1 MKRLFVVGGL
11 LALMLGL
18 QELGAPTGQGA
29 GSLTLAATGFVILA
43 SFAIAELLV
52 RAGLPKV
59 TGYILSGVALGPYA
73 ADVLSTA
80 VVAELRMFNTLA
92 LGLIALTA
100 GLELEVG
107 ALRAAF
113 RTLAATTL
121 AKLLLAGPLVAGT
134 LIAAELTLGSL
145 GLPSVELTVALG
157 LVFGVLAV
165 GTSPAI
171 SLAVTREAGARGR
184 LSELALGAA
193 VLGELVVWAAA
204 ALIVGLAEAR
214 LTGAPAS
221 AAGLQQVGVE
231 LGLSIVA
238 GAAVGGLL
246 IAYVRF
252 IRAEMLLFVAALVL
266 VMAEL
271 ASALQLELLLVGI
284 VAGFVVRNASGYAR
298 ELLPPLQLVSLPVFV
313 VFFTIAGASV
323 DVAATIAV
331 LPLALALCAA
341 RAGGLWLAAAVG
353 NRVGREPEAVRQG
366 AWLTYL
372 PQAGVGLGLA
382 GVAATQV
389 PELAA
394 WATPLAAAVVAI
406 NLLIGPLAQRSALA
420 RAGELPG
427 AEAAPVGQAP
437 EAPRRGLADPGLEA
451 RVAEIYA
458 RLGREVEEGVEAAVE
473 PWIALR
479 RRRLAALPAALGPAE
494 LEALAYP
501 PPEALKL
508 SRAFAGLFEKS
519 AAELEGLAR
528 SVEVPLERRWLAP
541 QPRESWL
548 QALRR
553 TLRRAAIRLGRR
565 AAARRQVPLRLAARA
580 SYEPRLVTAMLE
592 VFRASCRC
600 DARVAD
606 LLRRVLEGSRAADE
620 LPAALAAVLDDFA
633 AAARDLPRGAL
644 ASGDRAL
651 REVADRAGSP
661 GAGGPV
667 DFSEASAA
675 IERELAALTAEAEL
689 WPSVS
694 DGCWQ
699 AVGAAGLVRQLEEHL
714 AGSRATA
721 EEMRRAGE
729 TLGAELTDFGR
740 RLEELRAAAERGPG
754 EGEEGRAELLDA
766 LSMRCRGLLPKPAAK
781 RLRQLGPRLRRLAEL
796 RGVRQGVRELCAH
809 EAGPRSLASTTLAAS
824 AAIPARVRT
833 REVDLAE
840 LLDGEVSGRLLP
852 RTQQRIEAASA
863 QIDEGVAAAKTIVV
877 DLELLLEVH
886 RARDPAETEPE
897 ALRTGIER
905 LIARGA
911 ELQGRVLSEL
921 NSLSAAIQED
931 FEGLARRLDAALE
944 EATLTSEGAHWVSR
958 RAGAARLRFGRSLAR
973 LRERGGAAWSDLA
986 RRVSAAVSGLSEDYR
1001 LRSGQA
1007 SLSASEIAAM
1017 LPAPPAHLPREYVAL
1032 FGEQP
1037 IRDPRLF
1044 VANREALRRVSK
1056 AEREWIDGSL
1066 GNGALVIGGPGSGKS
1081 SLLAVAQLRVAT
1093 RELVWLPLQARG
1105 LVAAL
1110 AAALRCPAREE
1121 MVLRRLHDRRR
1132 VVVID
1137 DLQRALT
1144 PGATAAAEIEWLLG
1158 AIAAT
1163 STRCFWLVSI
1173 ERELQQLFEPILS
1186 LREAFAAVVELE
1198 GPDLDEL
1205 ASTLLARHRLSGK
1218 PLQYPREARA
1228 RRLLARVSP
1237 ALAGSREQRFFAG
1250 LAAASA
1256 GNLRAALAEWCRRA
1270 TLQGE
1275 ALTLATPARGRGL
1288 PFLRQLPVPALG
1300 VVVTLLRFGPCRA
1313 AELADALAIAPAEL
1327 GRWLHF
1333 LAMSGLVVRG
1343 EAETYLC
1350 PPRVRDALVP
1360 ELAAEQVLHGG
1371 AA

>member
-1 MKRLFVVGGL
+1 MW
-11 LALMLGL
+11 
-18 QELGAPTGQGA
+18 
-29 GSLTLAATGFVILA
+29 
-43 SFAIAELLV
+43 
-52 RAGLPKV
+52 
-59 TGYILSGVALGPYA
+59 
-73 ADVLSTA
+73 A
-80 VVAELRMFNTLA
+80 VV
-92 LGLIALTA
+92 
-100 GLELEVG
+100 
-107 ALRAAF
+107 
-113 RTLAATTL
+113 
-121 AKLLLAGPLVAGT
+121 
-134 LIAAELTLGSL
+134 
-145 GLPSVELTVALG
+145 
-157 LVFGVLAV
+157 
-165 GTSPAI
+165 
-171 SLAVTREAGARGR
+171 
-184 LSELALGAA
+184 
-193 VLGELVVWAAA
+193 
-204 ALIVGLAEAR
+204 ALIVGLAEAP

-221 AAGLQQVGVE
+221 AAALQQVGVE

-246 IAYVRF
+246 VAYVRF

-271 ASALQLELLLVGI
+271 AEALQLELLLVGI
-284 VAGFVVRNASGYAR
+284 VAGFVVRNASPHAR

-323 DVAATIAV
+323 DLAATIAV
-331 LPLALALCAA
+331 LPLALALVAA
-341 RAGGLWLAAAVG
+341 RAGGLWLAAALG
-353 NRVGREPEAVRQG
+353 NRVGREPEAVRRG

-382 GVAATQV
+382 GLTATQA

-394 WATPLAAAVVAI
+394 WATPLGAAVVAL
-406 NLLIGPLAQRSALA
+406 NLLIGPLAQRSALR
-420 RAGELPG
+420 RAGELSG
-427 AEAAPVGQAP
+427 AAAAPAAATP
-437 EAPRRGLADPGLEA
+437 KPTRRGLSDPALEA
-451 RVAEIYA
+451 KVAELHA
-458 RLGREVEEGVEAAVE
+458 SLSRRVEAGVAAALG
-473 PWIALR
+473 PWIELR
-479 RRRLAALPAALGPAE
+479 RRRLAALPTTLGPAE
-494 LEALAYP
+494 LEALAFP
-501 PPEALKL
+501 PPEAQRL
-508 SRAFAGLFEKS
+508 SRGFAELFEAS
-519 AAELEGLAR
+519 AAELEGVAR

-541 QPRESWL
+541 QPRESGL
-548 QALRR
+548 QALQR

-606 LLRRVLEGSRAADE
+606 LLRRGLEGSRAAEE
-620 LPAALAAVLDDFA
+620 LPGALTAVLDDFA
-633 AAARDLPRGAL
+633 AAARDLPRAAL

-651 REVADRAGSP
+651 REVADRAGAP
-661 GAGGPV
+661 GAAGAAV

-675 IERELAALTAEAEL
+675 IERELAALAAEAEL
-689 WPSVS
+689 WPPVS

-699 AVGAAGLVRQLEEHL
+699 AVGAAAQVRLLEVQM
-714 AGSRATA
+714 ASSRATA
-721 EEMRRAGE
+721 EELRRAGE
-729 TLGAELTDFGR
+729 ALAAELGEFGR

-754 EGEEGRAELLDA
+754 EGEEGRAELLDG

-781 RLRQLGPRLRRLAEL
+781 RLRQLAPRLRRMAEL
-796 RGVRQGVRELCAH
+796 RGVRQGVREVCAH
-809 EAGPRSLASTTLAAS
+809 EVGPRSLASTAQAAS

-840 LLDGEVSGRLLP
+840 LLDGEVAGRLLP
-852 RTQQRIEAASA
+852 RTQQRIEAAAA
-863 QIDEGVAAAKTIVV
+863 QVDEGVAAAKTIVV

-886 RARDPAETEPE
+886 RARDAAEAEPE

-911 ELQGRVLSEL
+911 ELQGKALSEL
-921 NSLSAAIQED
+921 SSLSAAIQED
-931 FEGLARRLDAALE
+931 FEGLVRRLDAALE
-944 EATLTSEGAHWVSR
+944 EATLTSESAHWVSR
-958 RAGAARLRFGRSLAR
+958 RAGAARQRFGRSLAR
-973 LRERGGAAWSDLA
+973 VRERASAAWTDLA
-986 RRVSAAVSGLSEDYR
+986 RRVRAAVAGLSEDYR

-1007 SLSASEIAAM
+1007 PVSASEIAAM
-1017 LPAPPAHLPREYVAL
+1017 LPTPPAHLPREYVAL

-1056 AEREWIDGSL
+1056 AEREWHEGSL

-1081 SLLAVAQLRVAT
+1081 SLLAVAQLRLAT

-1110 AAALRCPAREE
+1110 AAALRCPARED
-1121 MVLRRLHDRRR
+1121 MVLRRLQDRRR

-1137 DLQRALT
+1137 DLQRALS
-1144 PGATAAAEIEWLLG
+1144 PGPAAAAEIEWLLG
-1158 AIAAT
+1158 TIAAT

-1173 ERELQQLFEPILS
+1173 ERELQQLFEQLLS

-1198 GPDLDEL
+1198 GSDLDEL

-1218 PLQYPREARA
+1218 PLHYPREARA
-1228 RRLLARVSP
+1228 RRLLARVWP

-1270 TLQGE
+1270 ALQGE

-1300 VVVTLLRFGPCRA
+1300 VLVTLLRFGPCRA
-1313 AELADALAIAPAEL
+1313 AELAEALALAPAEL

-1333 LAMSGLVVRG
+1333 LATSELVVRG

-1350 PPRVRDALVP
+1350 PPRVRDALAP